1 MNPKNQTANP
11 EQESYLTTRETAV
24 KLGLSLRTIQLWVE
38 SGVLTAWKTAGGHR
52 RIASSSVEELLR
64 QREDSLKKRPSG
76 NPFTLVVV
84 EDNQQMLELYE
95 QQIKQWDMS
104 IHLVTAS
111 NGFEG
116 LLQIGQWEPD
126 LIITDLDMPGMNGF
140 QMIEALCEKPE
151 LGNTQIAVVTGLRPE
166 EIKAKGELHK
176 DIMVYLKPVDFN
188 QLEKLVK
195 NQLDKQSAT
204 KHAH

>member
-1 MNPKNQTANP
+1 MMSMDKQTTQTSP
-11 EQESYLTTRETAV
+11 EQESYLTTRETAA

-52 RIASSSVEELLR
+52 RISSSSVEALLQ
-64 QREDSLKKRPSG
+64 QREDSLKQRPSG
-76 NPFTLVVV
+76 DPFTLVVV
-84 EDNQQMLELYE
+84 EDNEQMLNLYK
-95 QQIKQWDMS
+95 QQIQQWDMP

-116 LLQIGQWEPD
+116 LMHIGQWSPD

-151 LGNTQIAVVTGLRPE
+151 LGHTQIAVVTGLRPE
-166 EIKAKGELHK
+166 EIAAKGELPK
-176 DIMVYLKPVDFN
+176 DIMVYLKPVDFS

-195 NQLDKQSAT
+195 NQFNKRSSI
-204 KHAH
+204 

>member
-1 MNPKNQTANP
+1 MSPNKKSAQAAS

-52 RIASSSVEELLR
+52 RISSSSVEELLR
-64 QREDSLKKRPSG
+64 QREVSLQKRPSG
-76 NPFTLVVV
+76 DPFTLVGV

-95 QQIKQWDMS
+95 QQIKQWNMP
-104 IHLVTAS
+104 IHLITAS

-116 LLQIGQWEPD
+116 LMQIGQWSPN
-126 LIITDLDMPGMNGF
+126 LIISDLDMPGMNGF

-151 LGNTQIAVVTGLRPE
+151 LGHTQIAVVTGLRPE
-166 EIKAKGELHK
+166 EIEAKGKLPK
-176 DIMVYLKPVDFN
+176 DIMVYLKPIDFS

-195 NQLDKQSAT
+195 NQFSKQSSI
-204 KHAH
+204 

>member
-1 MNPKNQTANP
+1 MSSEKQNTQTASK
-11 EQESYLTTRETAV
+11 QESYLTTRETAV

-52 RIASSSVEELLR
+52 RIASSSIEELLR
-64 QREDSLKKRPSG
+64 QREVSLRQRPSG

-95 QQIKQWDMS
+95 QQIKQWDMP
-104 IHLVTAS
+104 IHLITAS

-116 LLQIGQWEPD
+116 LMHIGQWSPD
-126 LIITDLDMPGMNGF
+126 LIITDLDMPGMDGF

-151 LGNTQIAVVTGLRPE
+151 LGHTQIAVVTGLRPE
-166 EIKAKGELHK
+166 EIKARDSLPK
-176 DIMVYLKPVDFN
+176 DIMVYLKPVDFS

-195 NQLDKQSAT
+195 NQFNKQSSI
-204 KHAH
+204 

>member
-1 MNPKNQTANP
+1 MGPEKQTAKTSS
-11 EQESYLTTRETAV
+11 EQESYLTTRETAA

-52 RIASSSVEELLR
+52 RISSSSVEELLR
-64 QREDSLKKRPSG
+64 QREASLKHRPSG
-76 NPFTLVVV
+76 KPFTLVVV

-95 QQIKQWDMS
+95 QQIKQWDMP
-104 IHLVTAS
+104 IHLITAK

-116 LLQIGQWEPD
+116 LMQIGQWAPD

-140 QMIEALCEKPE
+140 QMIEALCDKPE
-151 LGNTQIAVVTGLRPE
+151 LGHTQIAVVTGLRPE
-166 EIKAKGELHK
+166 EIKTQGELPK
-176 DIMVYLKPVDFN
+176 DIMVYLKPVDFS

-195 NQLDKQSAT
+195 NQLNKRSSI
-204 KHAH
+204 

>member
-1 MNPKNQTANP
+1 MNSGEQSSHKNP
-11 EQESYLTTRETAV
+11 EQEQYLTTRETAA

-52 RIASSSVEELLR
+52 RISSSSVEELLR
-64 QREDSLKKRPSG
+64 QREAALQQRPSG
-76 NPFTLVVV
+76 NPLTLVVV

-95 QQIKQWDMS
+95 QQIKQWDMP

-116 LLQIGQWEPD
+116 LMHIGQWSPD
-126 LIITDLDMPGMNGF
+126 LIISDLDMPGMDGF

-151 LGNTQIAVVTGLRPE
+151 LGHTQIAVVTGLRPE
-166 EIKAKGELHK
+166 EIKAKGELPK
-176 DIMVYLKPVDFN
+176 DIMVYLKPVDFS

-195 NQLDKQSAT
+195 NQLNKRSSI
-204 KHAH
+204 